1 MPREYVCPLGILRR
15 LEILPRR
22 KGATLRLLL
31 LLCLRHWLLRVNY
44 LISFASLP
52 YFLGSLP
59 LLPGRWM
66 TMGFPF
72 GQSFF
77 LWFRVLQSDPC
88 AELVFPQSNNLSQAA
103 RNKRPK
109 EFFFTPELADS
120 PLLRVS
126 CFRAINCCN
135 ANVILLDC
143 SAVAWQPNETTAK
156 DKKYQEMTTVN
167 CTRHRVSFCR
177 LCVSLLDPSS
187 QLVVFSCSVSHS
199 SDQ

>member
-1 MPREYVCPLGILRR
+1 MHPLDGGKKEREQDTNALLSQEDTSFDAKRIRMSSWHSSSSWNPS
-15 LEILPRR
+15 EE

-88 AELVFPQSNNLSQAA
+88 AELVFPQSNNLSQAETNV
-103 RNKRPK
+103 RRS
-109 EFFFTPELADS
+109 F
-120 PLLRVS
+120 PLLQS
-126 CFRAINCCN
+126 LQ
-135 ANVILLDC
+135 ILHYPEYPVLD
-143 SAVAWQPNETTAK
+143 E
-156 DKKYQEMTTVN
+156 
-167 CTRHRVSFCR
+167 
-177 LCVSLLDPSS
+177 
-187 QLVVFSCSVSHS
+187 
-199 SDQ
+199 